1 MQAPRL
7 TPRTY
12 RRITAVATV
21 AVAFIIVTG
30 GAVRLTGSGLGCP
43 DWPTCAEDRLVAP
56 WEYHAMVEFVN
67 RTITGVV
74 SIAVILA
81 VLGSLRRVPR
91 RRDLTL
97 LSLGLVAGVLAQSIL
112 GGLTVLFELKPQFV
126 MAHLLLSLVLLGN
139 AVVLY
144 HRAGQPDDPAERPR
158 TPAVP
163 PELRTMGKLVLAAA
177 GLVVFLGTVVTGSG
191 PHGGDP
197 DVERLDFAVP
207 DVARAHGASVVLFLF
222 VTLVTLW
229 RLRRAGA
236 PPHLLRAG
244 ELLLGVSAAQ
254 AGVGYVQYF
263 TGVPEILVG
272 FHIAGAAAVWAATVW
287 FLLNF
292 TAPGSPAGAG
302 VEGSS
307 EARAGLLT
315 RP

>member
-7 TPRTY
+7 TPRAY
-12 RRITAVATV
+12 RRITAVAIV
-21 AVAFIIVTG
+21 ALAFIIVTG
-30 GAVRLTGSGLGCP
+30 GAVRLTDSGLGCP

-67 RTITGVV
+67 RTITGAV
-74 SIAVILA
+74 SVAVILA

-91 RRDLTL
+91 RRDLTI
-97 LSLGLVAGVLAQSIL
+97 LSVGLVVGVLAQAIL
-112 GGLTVLFELKPQFV
+112 GGLTVIFELKPQFV

-139 AVVLY
+139 AVLLY
-144 HRAGQPDDPAERPR
+144 HRAGQPDEGSDRQR
-158 TPAVP
+158 TAVT
-163 PELRTMGKLVLAAA
+163 PELRLMGKVVLAAA

-197 DVERLDFAVP
+197 DVERLNFAVP
-207 DVARAHGASVVLFLF
+207 EVARAHGASVVLFL
-222 VTLVTLW
+222 VLTLVTLW

-244 ELLLGVSAAQ
+244 ELLLGVSVAQ
-254 AGVGYVQYF
+254 AAIGYVQYF
-263 TGVPEILVG
+263 TGVPEVLVG
-272 FHIAGAAAVWAATVW
+272 IHIGGAAAVWAAAVW

-292 TAPGSPAGAG
+292 TAPGLPADAATEGPVGAQAE
-302 VEGSS
+302 V
-307 EARAGLLT
+307 LT